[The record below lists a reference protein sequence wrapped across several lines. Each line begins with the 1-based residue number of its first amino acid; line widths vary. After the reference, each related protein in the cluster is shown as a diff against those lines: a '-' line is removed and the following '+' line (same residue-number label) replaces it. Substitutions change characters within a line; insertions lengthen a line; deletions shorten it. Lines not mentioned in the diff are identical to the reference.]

1 MSREQNQPHQAAPER
16 GSPAERDAPEMPSDP
31 HRGDSPPW
39 LLYGAYG
46 YTGRLLAM
54 EALRRGHRPILAGR
68 REEPLRELAHELEGR
83 TPRELADELGHP
95 ETVTARHEG
104 EHAPEA
110 DPDAPVPRPTWR
122 RFSLDDPDM
131 LRRELEG
138 VSAVLHAAGPFIH
151 TAPPMLEA
159 CVEVGA
165 HYLDITGEVPV
176 FERAFGLHQRARDAG
191 VALLSG
197 VGMDVVPTDGA
208 AALLAESLPS
218 GSRLELAIH
227 SPGGPS
233 IGTLKTIVEG
243 VPGGLLVRRDGRLEG
258 AGPGRR
264 EFRRQVDFGPEPQEG
279 PMAGRL
285 GGRRSVAPYTW
296 GDLAT
301 AWRTTG
307 VGHVTC
313 YMTTSRWQVRLMP
326 VALPLLRAALSVG
339 PLRRLAGRAVDR
351 GPDGPSPELR
361 RTGRTRVWG
370 RMEDDEGRWSE
381 VVLELPQG
389 YRFTA
394 VAGVRAL
401 EEVLGRPELRGAVTP
416 AGAFGH
422 GWVLALPELEV
433 VETRGS
439 DG

>member
-1 MSREQNQPHQAAPER
+1 MTGHQHPSHESAEEQ
-16 GSPAERDAPEMPSDP
+16 SPGEGDAPEIPSARRRDDV
-31 HRGDSPPW
+31 RPW

-68 REEPLRELAHELEGR
+68 REEPLQALAHELEGR
-83 TPRELADELGHP
+83 TPRGLARELGHP
-95 ETVTARHEG
+95 EAVAHRREA
-104 EHAPEA
+104 EHAPGVDPEA
-110 DPDAPVPRPTWR
+110 PLPRSEWR
-122 RFSLDDPDM
+122 RFSLDHPGT

-138 VSAVLHAAGPFIH
+138 VSAVLHAAGPFLH

-159 CVEVGA
+159 CLEVGA

-191 VALLSG
+191 VVLLPG
-197 VGMDVVPTDGA
+197 VGMDVVPTDA
-208 AALLAESLPS
+208 AAGLLAEALPT
-218 GSRLELAIH
+218 GRRLELAIH

-233 IGTLKTIVEG
+233 AGTLKTIVDG
-243 VPGGLLVRRDGRLEG
+243 LPGGLLVRRDGRLEG
-258 AGPGRR
+258 ASPGRR
-264 EFRRQVDFGPEPQEG
+264 EFRREVDFGPEPQEG

-313 YMTTSRWQVRLMP
+313 YMTTSRWQVRLLP
-326 VALPLLRAALSVG
+326 VALPLLRAAMSVG
-339 PLRRLAGRAVDR
+339 PVRRLARRAADR
-351 GPDGPSPELR
+351 GPAGPSLEHR

-370 RMEDDEGRWSE
+370 RMEDDERRWSE

-401 EEVLGRPELRGAVTP
+401 EEVLARPGLRGAVTP

-422 GWVLALPELEV
+422 GWVLGLPELEV
-433 VETRGS
+433 VERRGF
-439 DG
+439 GG